1 MEVRGLLPGSRLRPD
16 LRMTF
21 HGEYLLSDVQVSHPL
36 APSYQTRVA
45 GGRVLSISNASSRN
59 KSRKYERL
67 TKATGATFIPFIA
80 ESFGGLH
87 ADSLRLVG
95 RMADASQLH
104 LAMWS
109 REQIVR
115 HVLVNV
121 AVAIQREN
129 AATDLAGHAIVDM
142 HRRAYESGDEEGAS
156 EVEEDDDE
164 AEGESDEEEGGEVEE
179 QHCDG
184 EECSAYERDHIGRE
198 ERNKEQQ
205 QQ

>member
-1 MEVRGLLPGSRLRPD
+1 MEVQGLLPGSRLRPD

-45 GGRVLSISNASSRN
+45 GGRPLSVSNASSRN

-67 TKATGATFIPFIA
+67 TQVTGATFIPFIA

-95 RMADASQLH
+95 RMADASQQH
-104 LAMWS
+104 LAMWC
-109 REQIVR
+109 RDQIVH
-115 HVLVNV
+115 HVLVNL

-129 AATDLAGHAIVDM
+129 AATVLAGHAVVDM
-142 HRRAYESGDEEGAS
+142 HRRVYESSDEEGAS
-156 EVEEDDDE
+156 EIEEDDDE
-164 AEGESDEEEGGEVEE
+164 AEQEEDEEEEEDEDDNSDEE
-179 QHCDG
+179 QD
-184 EECSAYERDHIGRE
+184 RDRIERE
-198 ERNKEQQ
+198 EGNKEKQQ
-205 QQ
+205 Q